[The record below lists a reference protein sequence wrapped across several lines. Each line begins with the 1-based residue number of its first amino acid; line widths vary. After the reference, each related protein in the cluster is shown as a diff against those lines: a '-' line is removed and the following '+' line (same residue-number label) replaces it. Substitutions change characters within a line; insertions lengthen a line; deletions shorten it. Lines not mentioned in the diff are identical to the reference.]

1 MTQHNIAI
9 VDDDEDD
16 RSFLEEAFMQLGV
29 TDDLSLY
36 ASGEQFLAS
45 LYTIEKLPVLTILDY
60 NMPVLTGEAV
70 LIEMKK
76 HPHFSNTKVII
87 LSTGMH
93 EELKNRLQALG
104 AYCCISKPYTPA
116 GYAQLALQ
124 LKNVAIDLINGTE
137 PDMSAFT

>member
-1 MTQHNIAI
+1 MTQRNIAI

-29 TDDLSLY
+29 ADALSLY
-36 ASGEQFLAS
+36 GSGEQFLAS
-45 LYTIEKLPVLTILDY
+45 LYAIEKLPILTILDY

-70 LIEMKK
+70 LLEMKK
-76 HPHFSNTKVII
+76 HPHFSDTKVII

-93 EELKNRLQALG
+93 AELKNRLQALG
-104 AYCCISKPYTPA
+104 AYCCITKPDTPD
-116 GYAQLALQ
+116 GYVQLALQ
-124 LKNVAIDLINGTE
+124 LKNVVIDLSNGIE